1 MELILNELS
10 FDGQFQTQD
19 EFVDY
24 VLDTLIPVYTLSLH
38 DALPI

>member
-24 VLDTLIPVYTLSLH
+24 VLDTLIPVL
-38 DALPI
+38 DIVIENRIP